1 MSCMNIKL
9 LPIILLIVVFACAKK
24 ETLSPV
30 KGTYAYDADFLN
42 KNSIDVIELSDA
54 DGQSKI
60 LLSAEFQGRVMT
72 STAKGDSGTSY
83 GWINYDLISSGKK
96 NKQFNAVGGEERFW
110 LGPEGGQFSLYFAPG
125 DSFAI
130 SKWQVNAIIDTT
142 SFDVKSN
149 SKTEVVF
156 TKDGSLINY
165 SGEEFSIGVER
176 TVSLIDHQQIEMNF
190 SIKLPTDIR
199 SVAYKTK
206 NTIANKGVYD
216 WTKENGLLSVW
227 LLGMMTPTENTIVI
241 IPFHSGTDAK
251 KKITTTYFGDIPA
264 DRLQIYDSVLFF
276 KCDGKYRSKIGLSP
290 DIAKPVAGS
299 FDFKKNILTVIQ
311 FPVDKDSAY
320 VNSKWEIQS
329 EPYKGDVVNSYND
342 GPLANGTQLG
352 PFYEL
357 ESSSRALALK
367 RGASG
372 SYVQSTYH
380 FEGEFESLN
389 ELSKQILGV
398 ELNSIRAEF
407 R

>member
-1 MSCMNIKL
+1 MNDARL
-9 LPIILLIVVFACAKK
+9 HIIASILFLTACTNK
-24 ETLSPV
+24 ETLAPV
-30 KGTYAYDADFLN
+30 AGTYAYDADFLK
-42 KNSIDVIELSDA
+42 KNSTDVTELSDA
-54 DGQSKI
+54 DGQAKI

-83 GWINYDLISSGKK
+83 GWVNYELISSGKK
-96 NKQFNAVGGEERFW
+96 NKQFNPVGGEERFW

-149 SKTEVVF
+149 STTEVVF

-165 SGEEFSIGVER
+165 SGEEFLIGVER
-176 TVSLIDHQQIEMNF
+176 TVSLIDRQQVEKNF
-190 SIKLPTDIR
+190 SVELPGDVR

-206 NTIANKGVYD
+206 NQITNKGLYD
-216 WTKENGLLSVW
+216 WTKETGLLSVW
-227 LLGMMTPTENTIVI
+227 LLGMMTPTENTVVI
-241 IPFHSGTDAK
+241 IPFHPGADAK

-264 DRLQIYDSVLFF
+264 DRLQIQDSVLFF

-290 DIAKPVAGS
+290 DIAKPLAAS
-299 FDFKKNILTVIQ
+299 FDFDKNVLTVIQ

-320 VNSKWEIQS
+320 VNSKWEIQND
-329 EPYKGDVVNSYND
+329 PYKGDVVNSYND
-342 GPLANGTQLG
+342 GPLANGKQLG

-357 ESSSRALALK
+357 ESSSRAMALK
-367 RGASG
+367 RGATG
-372 SYVQSTYH
+372 TYIQSTYH
-380 FEGEFESLN
+380 FEGSFLHMN
-389 ELSKQILGV
+389 QLAKQILGV
-398 ELNSIRAEF
+398 ELDKLR

>member
-1 MSCMNIKL
+1 MKSTQL
-9 LPIILLIVVFACAKK
+9 LSLILLLAVFACTK
-24 ETLSPV
+24 EKPLPV
-30 KGTYAYDADFLN
+30 KGTYAYDVDFLK

-54 DGQSKI
+54 DGQAKI

-83 GWINYDLISSGKK
+83 GWVNYDLIASGKK
-96 NKQFNAVGGEERFW
+96 NKQFNPVGGEERFW

-149 SKTEVVF
+149 STSEVVF

-165 SGEEFSIGVER
+165 SGEEFLIGVER
-176 TVSLIDHQQIEMNF
+176 TVSMIDRQQIEMNF
-190 SIKLPTDIR
+190 SVELPDDVR

-206 NTIANKGVYD
+206 NQITNKGLYD

-227 LLGMMTPTENTIVI
+227 LLGMMTPTENTVVI
-241 IPFHSGTDAK
+241 IPFHPGVDAK

-264 DRLQIYDSVLFF
+264 DRLQIQDSILFF

-299 FDFKKNILTVIQ
+299 FDFTKNILTIIQ

-320 VNSKWEIQS
+320 VNSKWEIQN

-342 GPLANGTQLG
+342 GPLANGKQLG

-357 ESSSRALALK
+357 ESSSRAMALK
-367 RGASG
+367 RGG
-372 SYVQSTYH
+372 TGTYVQSTYH
-380 FEGEFESLN
+380 FEGGFQQLN
-389 ELSKQILGV
+389 ELAKQILGV
-398 ELNSIRAEF
+398 DLTTVKK
-407 R
+407 

>member
-1 MSCMNIKL
+1 MKSAQL
-9 LPIILLIVVFACAKK
+9 LILILLLALFACTK
-24 ETLSPV
+24 EKPLPSA
-30 KGTYAYDADFLN
+30 GTYAYDADFLK
-42 KNSIDVIELSDA
+42 KNSIDVIELSDVN
-54 DGQSKI
+54 GQAKI

-83 GWINYDLISSGKK
+83 GWVNYDLISSRKK
-96 NKQFNAVGGEERFW
+96 NKQFNPVGGEERFW

-149 SKTEVVF
+149 SPTEVVF

-165 SGEEFSIGVER
+165 SGEEFLIGVER
-176 TVSLIDHQQIEMNF
+176 IVSMIDRQQTEMNF
-190 SIKLPTDIR
+190 SVELPDDVR

-206 NTIANKGVYD
+206 NQITNKGMYD

-227 LLGMMTPTENTIVI
+227 LLGMMTPTENTVVI
-241 IPFHSGTDAK
+241 IPFHPGADAK

-264 DRLQIYDSVLFF
+264 DRLQIHDSVLFF

-290 DIAKPVAGS
+290 DIAKPLAAS
-299 FDFKKNILTVIQ
+299 FDFDKNVLTVIQ

-320 VNSKWEIQS
+320 VNSKWEIQK
-329 EPYKGDVVNSYND
+329 EPYRGDVVNSYND
-342 GPLANGTQLG
+342 GPLANGSQLG

-357 ESSSRALALK
+357 ESSSRAMALK
-367 RGASG
+367 RGQTG
-372 SYVQSTYH
+372 VYIQSTYH
-380 FEGEFESLN
+380 FEGEFQQLN
-389 ELSKQILGV
+389 ELAKQILGV
-398 ELNSIRAEF
+398 DLTTVKK
-407 R
+407 

>member
-1 MSCMNIKL
+1 MNDARL
-9 LPIILLIVVFACAKK
+9 HIIASILFLTACTNK
-24 ETLSPV
+24 ETLAPV
-30 KGTYAYDADFLN
+30 AGTYAYDADFLK

-54 DGQSKI
+54 DGQAKI

-83 GWINYDLISSGKK
+83 GWVNYELISSGKK
-96 NKQFNAVGGEERFW
+96 NKQFNPVGGEERFW

-130 SKWQVNAIIDTT
+130 SKWKVNAIIDTT

-149 SKTEVVF
+149 STTEVVF

-165 SGEEFSIGVER
+165 SGEEFLIGVER
-176 TVSLIDHQQIEMNF
+176 TVSLIDRQQVEKNF
-190 SIKLPTDIR
+190 AVELPGDVR

-206 NTIANKGVYD
+206 NQITNKGLYD
-216 WTKENGLLSVW
+216 WTKETGLLSVW

-241 IPFHSGTDAK
+241 IPFHPGADAK

-264 DRLQIYDSVLFF
+264 DRLQIQDSVLFF

-290 DIAKPVAGS
+290 DIAKPLAAS
-299 FDFKKNILTVIQ
+299 FDFDKNVLTVIQ

-320 VNSKWEIQS
+320 VNSKWEIQN

-357 ESSSRALALK
+357 ESSSRAMALK
-367 RGASG
+367 RGATG
-372 SYVQSTYH
+372 TYIQSTYH
-380 FEGEFESLN
+380 FEGSFLHMN
-389 ELSKQILGV
+389 QLAKQILGV
-398 ELNSIRAEF
+398 ELDKLR